1 MKKLISI
8 LAIIFSLCTSL
19 AFADKSRFYENGKV
33 IDTMYVD
40 SPEGLRV
47 RSAPSLKSNRICGL
61 THRVP
66 VKIVAIG
73 NEDTIDGITA
83 PWVEILVPRYEWKG
97 ENPEYGWIF
106 GGYIKKE
113 QPKFIAP
120 KNAQE
125 FKQYLESSYWEF
137 FFEDGDSCLSYCGY
151 FENGKLYAYQEP
163 YTTGSEKCFSSFEAV
178 GKNVFYS
185 NGYSWYG
192 RPCPGADECEQY
204 LFLPGKTKL
213 DSIEENSMNIH
224 CSSYP
229 KGMHVF
235 DFTALKNYL
244 GKINL
249 GFGKIVN
256 FDFNMML
263 KDKRLY
269 AVVWDENVIQNFIR
283 EEIDKS
289 DNIKQFIKSGISA
302 KDTKYEEQYHDY
314 WNPIMTE
321 HQKKADEMQ

>member
-1 MKKLISI
+1 
-8 LAIIFSLCTSL
+8 
-19 AFADKSRFYENGKV
+19 
-33 IDTMYVD
+33 
-40 SPEGLRV
+40 
-47 RSAPSLKSNRICGL
+47 
-61 THRVP
+61 
-66 VKIVAIG
+66 
-73 NEDTIDGITA
+73 
-83 PWVEILVPRYEWKG
+83 
-97 ENPEYGWIF
+97 
-106 GGYIKKE
+106 
-113 QPKFIAP
+113 
-120 KNAQE
+120 
-125 FKQYLESSYWEF
+125 
-137 FFEDGDSCLSYCGY
+137 
-151 FENGKLYAYQEP
+151 
-163 YTTGSEKCFSSFEAV
+163 
-178 GKNVFYS
+178 
-185 NGYSWYG
+185 
-192 RPCPGADECEQY
+192 
-204 LFLPGKTKL
+204 
-213 DSIEENSMNIH
+213 
-224 CSSYP
+224 
-229 KGMHVF
+229 MHVF